1 MLKVVGGEVVDSIEV
16 DARVFLWSLGD
27 GVCVL
32 GDGEVEVGFSECC
45 FGEVDGFPGVCPVV
59 LEYFVHCACSFVLIT
74 ALLRRCKGSWMFL
87 GWVGDDGEVWRY
99 E

>member
-59 LEYFVHCACSFVLIT
+59 LEYFVHCVYLSC
-74 ALLRRCKGSWMFL
+74 
-87 GWVGDDGEVWRY
+87 
-99 E
+99 